1 MKNFLFAILI
11 IVLITSAFSQQKET
25 TKILSGNLYTDS
37 RLVLQEY
44 SETNKP
50 AFSFS
55 QGSKKSPL
63 LAGVLSAAIPGAGE
77 IYSGEYLKAAI
88 FLVVEAGLITT
99 ALVYDSK
106 ANNKTDEFQKY
117 ADQNWNVVT
126 YAEWLNEF
134 TITETDKKITINPN
148 ESLQPWQ
155 RVNWQQLN
163 EAERNANQA
172 LGKGFSHTLPPYGDQ
187 QYFELI
193 GKYRQYSVGWS
204 DYDKA
209 LYGSNWD
216 VATVNMDFYS
226 GMRGD
231 ANDFFNVSSK
241 AVIGLYI
248 NHIVSAL
255 DAVWSAVQFNKDLAV
270 KFRVENQQLVNGIEY
285 IPKIYLKYNF

>member
-1 MKNFLFAILI
+1 MKNILFAILF
-11 IVLITSAFSQQKET
+11 IVLNTITFSQQKE
-25 TKILSGNLYTDS
+25 KVQILSGNLYADS
-37 RLVLQEY
+37 KLILQEY
-44 SETNKP
+44 SETNQP
-50 AFSFS
+50 SFLFS

-63 LAGVLSAAIPGAGE
+63 LAGVLSAVIPGAGE
-77 IYSGEYLKAAI
+77 FYSGNYLKAAI
-88 FLVVEAGLITT
+88 FVVVEAGLITT

-106 ANNKTDEFQKY
+106 ANDKTDEFQKY
-117 ADQNWNVVT
+117 ADQNWSVVT

-134 TITETDKKITINPN
+134 TQSSITISPN

-172 LGKGFSHTLPPYGDQ
+172 LGRGFSHTLPAYGEQ

-204 DYDKA
+204 DYDKG

-255 DAVWSAVQFNKDLAV
+255 DAVWSAVQFNKDLSV
-270 KFRVENQQLVNGIEY
+270 KFRLENQQLVNGLEY
-285 IPKIYLKYNF
+285 VPKIYLKYNF

>member
-1 MKNFLFAILI
+1 MKNFLFAVLI
-11 IVLITSAFSQQKET
+11 IVLSATTFSQQNENSQ
-25 TKILSGNLYTDS
+25 ILSGNFYIDS

-44 SETNKP
+44 SEVNQP
-50 AFSFS
+50 EFSFS

-63 LAGVLSAAIPGAGE
+63 LAGVVSAAIPGAGE
-77 IYSGEYLKAAI
+77 FYSGEYLKAAI
-88 FLVVEAGLITT
+88 FLVIEAGLITT

-106 ANNKTDEFQKY
+106 ANNKTEEFQKY
-117 ADQNWNVVT
+117 ADQNWSVVT

-134 TITETDKKITINPN
+134 TQSDITINPN

-163 EAERNANQA
+163 EAERNANSA
-172 LGKGFSHTLPPYGDQ
+172 LGRGFSHTLPAYGDQ

-270 KFRVENQQLVNGIEY
+270 KFRVENQQLVNRIEY
-285 IPKIYLKYNF
+285 VPKIYLKYSF